1 MVFLNDYYNY
11 LSGPPG
17 SRRGGG
23 RDSRGLTHG
32 SAAFLDAL
40 PTSSFSSTRA
50 VLPSVP
56 ETMSSSSRTPSE
68 SQTTTAAAADAKKKT
83 KKKRGGTIPSYM
95 RHTGS
100 SSSSGVGRS
109 RARVPKGSQSSA
121 VKGSVPAKM
130 TAYQQCVLFSK
141 PLFEKSKVFPDIS
154 QNFNF
159 RYCYYR
165 RYYRALLPKVK
176 KRHPLWVQPRVAK
189 RIGQLYRSARRM
201 GQLQFDADG
210 NLLGFDDDDDDD
222 DAGGD
227 GAGAGGR
234 RGGGKR
240 GGGLGTGGA
249 NSKAQSLSA
258 KKGWSKVKQVV
269 PEKKAGM
276 GDVVLDII
284 AQIEKGGTSDEWIE
298 KQWRSIAVHNGKH
311 ISMSELYRWLDV
323 SLPVL
328 PPVKIIYYLINLSL
342 SLSPPL
348 RSHPHLLL
356 SPSLSL
362 PSFFPV
368 HLFLSPS
375 PLPRLYAHL

>member
-1 MVFLNDYYNY
+1 
-11 LSGPPG
+11 
-17 SRRGGG
+17 
-23 RDSRGLTHG
+23 
-32 SAAFLDAL
+32 
-40 PTSSFSSTRA
+40 
-50 VLPSVP
+50 
-56 ETMSSSSRTPSE
+56 
-68 SQTTTAAAADAKKKT
+68 
-83 KKKRGGTIPSYM
+83 
-95 RHTGS
+95 
-100 SSSSGVGRS
+100 
-109 RARVPKGSQSSA
+109 
-121 VKGSVPAKM
+121 
-130 TAYQQCVLFSK
+130 
-141 PLFEKSKVFPDIS
+141 
-154 QNFNF
+154 
-159 RYCYYR
+159 
-165 RYYRALLPKVK
+165 
-176 KRHPLWVQPRVAK
+176 
-189 RIGQLYRSARRM
+189 M

-342 SLSPPL
+342 SLSLSSPPL
-348 RSHPHLLL
+348 
-356 SPSLSL
+356 SPPPTTLSLSL
-362 PSFFPV
+362 SSFLLPRPPLPLP
-368 HLFLSPS
+368 LFLSLVYMPTSRHAIPS
-375 PLPRLYAHL
+375 LRSRASR